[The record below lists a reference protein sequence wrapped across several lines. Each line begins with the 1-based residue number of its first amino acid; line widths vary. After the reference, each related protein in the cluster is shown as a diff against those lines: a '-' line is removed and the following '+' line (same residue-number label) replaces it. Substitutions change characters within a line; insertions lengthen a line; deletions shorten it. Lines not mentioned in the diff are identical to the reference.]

1 MPSRQLAA
9 VPRAGTRPAD
19 PSPTNRVHR
28 REVPVWVS
36 LLALAVG
43 GFAIGTT
50 EFASM
55 GVLPDIAGDLGVTI
69 PQAGHAITAY
79 ALGVVIG
86 APAFAVL
93 GARLPRKGLLLVLMA
108 AAIRSFKPRLA

>member
-1 MPSRQLAA
+1 M
-9 VPRAGTRPAD
+9 PRAGTPAD
-19 PSPTNRVHR
+19 PSPANRVHDR
-28 REVPVWVS
+28 DVPVWAS

-69 PQAGHAITAY
+69 PR
-79 ALGVVIG
+79 LGTPSRRTPSV
-86 APAFAVL
+86 
-93 GARLPRKGLLLVLMA
+93 
-108 AAIRSFKPRLA
+108 S